1 MAKAHSGASLA
12 HRQTRP
18 SVRRIVSS
26 APSVSGARIDR
37 RSIRADVLLSALGL
51 LDDEPEIEL
60 SIEHLPGV
68 LRCW

>member
-1 MAKAHSGASLA
+1 MAKGHSGASLA

-18 SVRRIVSS
+18 AVRRIVIS
-26 APSVSGARIDR
+26 APSGSGARIDR

-51 LDDEPEIEL
+51 LDEEPEMEL
-60 SIEHLPGV
+60 SIERLPGV